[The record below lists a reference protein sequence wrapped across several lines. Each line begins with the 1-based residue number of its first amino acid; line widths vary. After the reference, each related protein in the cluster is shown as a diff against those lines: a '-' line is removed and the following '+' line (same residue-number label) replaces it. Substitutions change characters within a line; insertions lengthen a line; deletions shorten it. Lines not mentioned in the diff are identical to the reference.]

1 MHALP
6 SNKISQ
12 NITIFQIH
20 EDCVAMETE
29 SFISNKEFD
38 FSEGL
43 IVYVVL
49 QNHYK
54 AINLCF
60 LLKLC

>member
-1 MHALP
+1 MLSEHWLHALP

-20 EDCVAMETE
+20 EDCVAMETK
-29 SFISNKEFD
+29 SFISNKESI

-43 IVYVVL
+43 FVYAVL
-49 QNHYK
+49 QNHY
-54 AINLCF
+54 
-60 LLKLC
+60 

>member
-1 MHALP
+1 MHTLP

-12 NITIFQIH
+12 NFTNFQIY

-29 SFISNKEFD
+29 SFTPNKEFTI
-38 FSEGL
+38 SEGL
-43 IVYVVL
+43 FVYAVL
-49 QNHYK
+49 QKHYK
-54 AINLCF
+54 ANILLF